1 MNSNSALTHA
11 IELTDQILK
20 LLDDGKLEQ
29 VGELEIQRKIVIE
42 QAFMG
47 PVERIDLTS
56 AQQLRNLNQKIVEK
70 LTLSKQSIV
79 LQQVHIQ
86 TGFKANRA
94 YLDIES
100 GHN

>member
-1 MNSNSALTHA
+1 MNGDSAMTQA
-11 IELTDQILK
+11 IELTGEILK

-47 PVERIDLTS
+47 PVERIDLAR
-56 AQQLRNLNQKIVEK
+56 AQQLRNLNQKIVGK

-79 LQQVHIQ
+79 LQQAHIR
-86 TGFKANRA
+86 TGLKANRA
-94 YLDIES
+94 YLGIES